1 MLKKVLFI
9 DRDGTLALEPKN
21 YQLDDFSKLSF
32 YPKVFTYL
40 GKIAKELDYELVMVT
55 NQDGL
60 GTDSFPEDTFWPVQ
74 NFLIES
80 FQNEG
85 IVFSEVLI
93 DRSLPED
100 NASTRKPRT
109 GMLTNYLDASQY
121 DLKNSFVI
129 GDRLTDIELAQ
140 NIGAKGILIS
150 NDTTLGAS
158 ETSGASS
165 KDSLFVSTAEWE
177 AIYNFLKLQNRTASL
192 QRTTNE
198 TDIHIE
204 LNLDGTGKSSI
215 DTGIAF
221 FDHMLDQLARHGQMD
236 LNIRVQG
243 DLEVDEHHTIEDTAI
258 ALGETF
264 AAALGNKLGV
274 ERYGFCLPMDDCLA
288 QVAIDFGGRNWLV
301 WEADFKREFVGKM
314 PTEMFIHFFKSFTDG
329 AKANLNIKAEGSN
342 EHHKIEAIFK
352 AFAKAIKAAVKRD
365 SEKMILPST
374 KGML

>member
-177 AIYNFLKLQNRTASL
+177 AIYNFLKLQN
-192 QRTTNE
+192 Q
-198 TDIHIE
+198 IQKVV
-204 LNLDGTGKSSI
+204 LDFPLITI
-215 DTGIAF
+215 C
-221 FDHMLDQLARHGQMD
+221 LVLAR
-236 LNIRVQG
+236 R
-243 DLEVDEHHTIEDTAI
+243 
-258 ALGETF
+258 
-264 AAALGNKLGV
+264 
-274 ERYGFCLPMDDCLA
+274 
-288 QVAIDFGGRNWLV
+288 
-301 WEADFKREFVGKM
+301 KRK
-314 PTEMFIHFFKSFTDG
+314 
-329 AKANLNIKAEGSN
+329 
-342 EHHKIEAIFK
+342 KI
-352 AFAKAIKAAVKRD
+352 
-365 SEKMILPST
+365 
-374 KGML
+374 